1 MAQALADAKKV
12 GVTVNTANA
21 KTYDDLAQ
29 ALADAQA
36 QVAKLTEF
44 KAAQTEANQSI
55 SSATE
60 AAKQAG
66 VEVTT
71 SDSKTYTSTE
81 EAQADAKAQTDSLNQ
96 ASEIQKEADKTLAD
110 LLKQAQAAGL
120 TITKDSL
127 KTYTSIEE
135 AKADLA
141 KQIKVLHE
149 AQAAKTNAENQNK
162 ANAQSAK
169 DAQDSANQAIQDAI
183 NKEKIILKVND
194 RTFKLHDKV
203 MQVRNNYDL
212 KAINESSNDD
222 GVYNGDIGIITEIDT
237 NDESLKVEFDDGKIV
252 KYKKEDIKDLDL
264 SYAITVHKS
273 QGSEFKCVIIPM
285 MQVAPMLLTRNLLY
299 TGVTRAKKLV
309 ILLGDKRFIK
319 RMVDNNR
326 SNDRNTNLSY
336 WINEMESILAD

>member
-1 MAQALADAKKV
+1 MDA
-12 GVTVNTANA
+12 
-21 KTYDDLAQ
+21 
-29 ALADAQA
+29 
-36 QVAKLTEF
+36 
-44 KAAQTEANQSI
+44 I
-55 SSATE
+55 
-60 AAKQAG
+60 
-66 VEVTT
+66 
-71 SDSKTYTSTE
+71 
-81 EAQADAKAQTDSLNQ
+81 
-96 ASEIQKEADKTLAD
+96 
-110 LLKQAQAAGL
+110 
-120 TITKDSL
+120 
-127 KTYTSIEE
+127 
-135 AKADLA
+135 
-141 KQIKVLHE
+141 
-149 AQAAKTNAENQNK
+149 NK
-162 ANAQSAK
+162 S
-169 DAQDSANQAIQDAI
+169 IQDAI
-183 NKEKIILKVND
+183 NKEKIILKIND

-212 KAINESSNDD
+212 KAINEASNDD